1 MFDLSAI
8 GSSAEYNS
16 GIKSNNPELSG
27 DSQRNPV
34 MNCPSVLTG
43 LSHEL
48 RTHMNAVVAFSYL
61 MKDNCCNNS
70 DREEY
75 SNQIQNSCEQL
86 IGLFDS
92 FLDSAI
98 IDLGTFKSD
107 FRICKFDNLLDDLYT
122 EFREVLNREGQ
133 NDLELLTENHSDV
146 PEVYLDKQRIFRVI
160 RCLFQVAVRHT
171 GSGYIKIGYKFRDEK
186 INFFVIDS
194 GQGYIKCKEFLQT
207 TNLNDSLVQHNDMS
221 TAINLTLAKQL
232 ISSLDGNIWI
242 ECNGVSGSGIYF
254 SVPSRSVRQ
263 GDLRIIKYLNTVI
276 AL

>member
-1 MFDLSAI
+1 MFDLTAI

-16 GIKSNNPELSG
+16 GIKTNGQELSG
-27 DSQRNPV
+27 DSHRNQA

-61 MKDNCCNNS
+61 MKDNCCSHS

-92 FLDSAI
+92 FLDSAV

-146 PEVYLDKQRIFRVI
+146 AEVYLDKQRIFRVI
-160 RCLFQVAVRHT
+160 RCLFQVAVRNT

-232 ISSLDGNIWI
+232 ISSLDGKIWI
-242 ECNGVSGSGIYF
+242 ECNGVSGTGIYF
-254 SVPSRSVRQ
+254 TVPSRSVRP